1 MTIISFNDGD
11 LNATQNFFDS
21 TQSEHHY
28 QIKTSQTSVPH
39 SGYVNIDI
47 SNNNG
52 DITSPSRRRNRDYGY
67 SLSRSK
73 SVCDI
78 TSMTHRNLNDIDTES
93 VASSKVSD
101 ATATL
106 NRHNASSLA
115 SRGSKS
121 SRVVRNR
128 TILGS
133 FPLFYKLSQ
142 SLSSLNT
149 NTTTGTTGTTNCAS
163 FVEDQQLLN
172 PKLDP
177 R

>member
-1 MTIISFNDGD
+1 M
-11 LNATQNFFDS
+11 NATQNFFDS

-106 NRHNASSLA
+106 NRLNASSLA